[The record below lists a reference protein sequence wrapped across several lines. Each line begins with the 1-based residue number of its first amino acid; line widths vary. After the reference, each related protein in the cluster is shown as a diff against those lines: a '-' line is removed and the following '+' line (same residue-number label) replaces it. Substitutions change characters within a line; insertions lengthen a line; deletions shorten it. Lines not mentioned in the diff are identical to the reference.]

1 VIDKSMDDK
10 TVLVIGAGIV
20 GMASACFLQRAG
32 YDVAVIDPDP
42 PGEGASFGN
51 AGCLNGSSVVPVAMP
66 GVLSQ
71 VPRWLLDPEGPLA
84 IRWRYLPALAPW
96 LFRFVRASTRE
107 NVEAQ
112 AKALRP
118 LLSQAVDDYR
128 SLVQDAGA
136 EGLVHRLGHLFAYRS
151 EATFQ
156 KDSAAMR
163 LREANGIAIEDL
175 SADELRQLE
184 PHLSRD
190 YVRGRLIS
198 ENGHCSN
205 PLRLV
210 TSLAELLVRNGGE
223 IRRERALDF
232 VIEDGRV
239 TGVRTDAGVRPTS
252 CVVIAAGAFSKP
264 LAAKLGDNVPLD
276 TERGYHVMIRDPEV
290 MPRIPTMSVDDKFV
304 VTPMET
310 GLRFAGT
317 VEFAGLDAPPDW
329 NRARVLLKQGLAM
342 YPGLARDVPEERLSK
357 WMGFRPSMPD
367 SLPVIGPATR
377 AANAFYAFGHGHIG
391 FAGAAMTGRVI
402 ADLVSGKPPSID
414 AAPFSATRW

>member
-1 VIDKSMDDK
+1 MIEKSGDGK
-10 TVLVIGAGIV
+10 PVLVIGAGIV
-20 GMASACFLQRAG
+20 GMASACFLQREG
-32 YDVAVIDPDP
+32 FDVAVIDPDP

-71 VPRWLLDPEGPLA
+71 VPRWLLDPDGPLA

-96 LFRFVRASTRE
+96 LVRFVRASKRDK
-107 NVEAQ
+107 VEAQ
-112 AKALRP
+112 ARALRS
-118 LLSQAVDDYR
+118 LLSQTVDDTR
-128 SLVQDAGA
+128 SLAREAGA
-136 EGLVHRLGHLFAYRS
+136 DGLVHRLGHLFAYRS

-190 YVRGRLIS
+190 YLRGRLIS

-239 TGVRTDAGVRPTS
+239 TGVRTDAGVRPAS
-252 CVVIAAGAFSKP
+252 HVVIAAGAFSKP
-264 LAAKLGDNVPLD
+264 LAARLGDKVPLD

-290 MPRIPTMSVDDKFV
+290 MPRTPTMSVDDKFV

-329 NRARVLLKQGLAM
+329 SRARVLLKQGLAM
-342 YPGLARDVPEERLSK
+342 YPGLARDVPEERLSQ

-367 SLPVIGPATR
+367 SLPVIGPASR
-377 AANAFYAFGHGHIG
+377 AGNAFYAFGHGHTG
-391 FAGAAMTGRVI
+391 FAGAAMTGRVV
-402 ADLVSGKPPSID
+402 AALVSGKPPPID
-414 AAPFSATRW
+414 PAPFSATRW

>member
-1 VIDKSMDDK
+1 MIDTPGDDKS
-10 TVLVIGAGIV
+10 VLVIGAGIV
-20 GMASACFLQRAG
+20 GIVSACFLQRAG
-32 YDVAVIDPDP
+32 YHVAVIDPES

-66 GVLSQ
+66 GILSQ

-96 LFRFVRASTRE
+96 LFHFVRASTRE

-118 LLSQAVDDYR
+118 LLSQSVDDYR
-128 SLVQDAGA
+128 SLVQEAGA
-136 EGLVHRLGHLFAYRS
+136 DGLIHRLGHLFAYRS
-151 EATFQ
+151 DAAFQ

-163 LREANGIAIEDL
+163 LREANGIVIEEL

-210 TSLAELLVRNGGE
+210 TTLAELLVRNGGE

-232 VIEDGRV
+232 VIVDGRV
-239 TGVRTDAGVRPTS
+239 TGVRTDAGVRPAATI
-252 CVVIAAGAFSKP
+252 VIAAGAFSKA

-329 NRARVLLKQGLAM
+329 NRAQVLLKQGLAM
-342 YPGLARDVPEERLSK
+342 YPGLARDLPEERLSR

-377 AANAFYAFGHGHIG
+377 AANAFYAFGHGHVG

-402 ADLVSGKPPSID
+402 ADLVSGKPPPID
-414 AAPFSATRW
+414 AAPFSPTRW